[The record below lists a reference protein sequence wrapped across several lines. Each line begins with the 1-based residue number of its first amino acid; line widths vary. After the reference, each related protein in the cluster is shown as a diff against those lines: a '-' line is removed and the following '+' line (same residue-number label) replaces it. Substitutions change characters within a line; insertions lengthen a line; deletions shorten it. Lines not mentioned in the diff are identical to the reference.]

1 MFRSKVKTY
10 RPPQTI
16 YFHQYPIPKTK
27 VQYLKAMKPLSKYQI
42 SGKGQLNLKWTN
54 QSSLEQ
60 LVFLYLLNVHDPKQR
75 CMLISRLFIFPYV
88 TSLATLNPRHISGL
102 ATMVVDPRTLAEV
115 SFISKAASVV
125 EEELEGRRHGA
136 KP

>member
-1 MFRSKVKTY
+1 M
-10 RPPQTI
+10 
-16 YFHQYPIPKTK
+16 
-27 VQYLKAMKPLSKYQI
+27 QYLEAMKPLSKYQI

-125 EEELEGRRHGA
+125 EEELEGRGHGA